1 MLTQGQRYDFLA
13 YLGSG
18 TLALAALGAI
28 PVATA
33 ASVVAACGIGAVA
46 NRTSSAKSV
55 TTQDQQIEAQL
66 AAEYGDDAVTT
77 YRSNRAKGLSPR
89 VSAWSAIYEA
99 LQKR

>member
-18 TLALAALGAI
+18 TLTLAALGAI

-33 ASVVAACGIGAVA
+33 ATVVAACGIGAVA
-46 NRTSSAKSV
+46 NQTSSAKSV

-66 AAEYGDDAVTT
+66 VADYGIDAVMT
-77 YRSNRAKGLSPR
+77 YRFNRAKGISCQLSAR
-89 VSAWSAIYEA
+89 SSIYEA